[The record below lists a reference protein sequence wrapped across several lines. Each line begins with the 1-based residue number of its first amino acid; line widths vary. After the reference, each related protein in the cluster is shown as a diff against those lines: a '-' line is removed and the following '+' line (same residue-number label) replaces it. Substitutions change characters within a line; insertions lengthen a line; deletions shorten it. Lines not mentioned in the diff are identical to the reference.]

1 MRFYRYQRMRER
13 SDDQFPETSN
23 KQQFT
28 LIVDLRSDNM
38 RIFRCPFSVKMVF
51 SAGITIRKLMRPQLE
66 HALTAGEEPLTFGKN
81 LRPTLTLI
89 AANIAFHEGWI

>member
-1 MRFYRYQRMRER
+1 
-13 SDDQFPETSN
+13 
-23 KQQFT
+23 
-28 LIVDLRSDNM
+28 
-38 RIFRCPFSVKMVF
+38 MVF
-51 SAGITIRKLMRPQLE
+51 SAGITVRKLIRPQLE